1 MASLSQKFN
10 DLIYLVS
17 GRQRRGRGRPSS
29 GSGLTGSQD
38 PIMPGGRP
46 RNFRSR
52 HLDVPEQV
60 LRPLLLD
67 RSLSHEL
74 VEAMTWSSVLAGSV
88 RILAQ
93 NVFQHED
100 GRIESWKIKT
110 TFIDPAD
117 GIEKPLPPDKMP
129 HPDIIKMSE
138 ELADRRCGKRHVL
151 GGERLVDHAFNCFGY
166 GDSFLELSIQSDSL
180 GGYVIADSLSLP
192 TWSTFVETDEAGH
205 VIEYRQQSDITP
217 RDSDRIWQNYDVARM
232 LHFKYDD
239 KGRYGWPATF
249 TQIEAWRG
257 YKSTAAALEE
267 AAISSYNPLLHI
279 MPPTRDSNYKAAYR
293 AEYEGLLELGL
304 ISNLYLEAE
313 AQVKRA
319 EAATPTIKPLLDAYD
334 VAKMSLVP
342 AGIPLWLIP
351 GLGSSQSASS
361 KEMAGQPA
369 LTYARLVSHLR
380 SILAQE
386 IVFSIGLEVTL
397 SRGYDFWVENR
408 RNVEVSF
415 PKWTTMMVPGLQ
427 TSNNV
432 KKPPDQREEEAKET
446 FIKLNGEAAKRLL
459 D

>member
-1 MASLSQKFN
+1 
-10 DLIYLVS
+10 
-17 GRQRRGRGRPSS
+17 
-29 GSGLTGSQD
+29 
-38 PIMPGGRP
+38 MPGGRP
-46 RNFRSR
+46 RNFRSKYYD
-52 HLDVPEQV
+52 LPESV

-67 RSLSHEL
+67 RSLSAEL
-74 VEAMTWSSVLAGSV
+74 LEAMTWSSVLSGSV

-110 TFIDPAD
+110 TFIDPID
-117 GIEKPLPPDKMP
+117 GIEKPLPSDKMP

-151 GGERLVDHAFNCFGY
+151 GGERLVDHAFNCFGF
-166 GDSFLELSIQSDSL
+166 GDSWLELSIESDGL
-180 GGYVIADSLSLP
+180 GGYAIADSLSLP

-205 VIEYRQQSDITP
+205 VLEYRQQSDITP
-217 RDSDRIWQNYDVARM
+217 RESDRIWNGYNLAKM

-279 MPPTRDSNYKAAYR
+279 MPPGRDSNYKTAYR
-293 AEYEGLLELGL
+293 AEYEALLEMGL

-313 AQVKRA
+313 ATVKRA

-361 KEMAGQPA
+361 KEIAGQPA

-386 IVFSIGLEVTL
+386 IVFAIGLEVTL
-397 SRGYDFWVENR
+397 SVATISGQKIEKMWKCH
-408 RNVEVSF
+408 S
-415 PKWTTMMVPGLQ
+415 PSGL
-427 TSNNV
+427 
-432 KKPPDQREEEAKET
+432 
-446 FIKLNGEAAKRLL
+446 L
-459 D
+459 